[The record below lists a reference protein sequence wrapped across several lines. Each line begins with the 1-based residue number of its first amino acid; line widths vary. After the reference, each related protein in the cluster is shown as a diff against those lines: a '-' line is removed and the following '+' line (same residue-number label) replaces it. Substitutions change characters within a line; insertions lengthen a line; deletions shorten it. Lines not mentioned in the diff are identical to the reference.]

1 MNGDTFKINTS
12 LNCDDKCFIYCVTC
26 KQCNKQYR
34 GETKD
39 QFRNN
44 CINYKDNARK
54 FDRKESCMQEHLY
67 KHFGSRGQK
76 GFVNEASVIFIAI
89 CRFNLFSPALSTAI
103 IPANNER

>member
-54 FDRKESCMQEHLY
+54 FDRPESCMQEHLY
-67 KHFGSRGQK
+67 KHFWSK
-76 GFVNEASVIFIAI
+76 GHKSFLNEALNTLIDMTDKQKK
-89 CRFNLFSPALSTAI
+89 N
-103 IPANNER
+103 